1 MENRQDFNSDH
12 KNGLSYLLHS
22 CGNIEQ
28 VMPDLINDVKI
39 DGRYCLGSG
48 NSTANYIPLKNYF
61 AMVEEGLN
69 YGC

>member
-1 MENRQDFNSDH
+1 
-12 KNGLSYLLHS
+12 
-22 CGNIEQ
+22 
-28 VMPDLINDVKI
+28 MPDLINDGKI